1 MCRCIPPTWR
11 KRGTVDKIGRIR
23 RTMSAITRELIRPRP
38 HESPPPPVFTTRPKI
53 GLALGGGFA
62 RGMAHIGVLKV
73 FEEEKIPID
82 FLAGTSIGAAIG
94 AAYCSGVSA
103 RELQEIASILK
114 FSDFARWT
122 ISRMGLCSND
132 RLGALLRK
140 MLRVYTFEELRIPLA
155 VSATDFLTGES
166 VVFTSGP
173 LIDPVRASCA
183 YPGVFLPVNVN
194 GRLMV
199 DGLLAHPVPATPL
212 KQMGADR
219 VAAVYFNS
227 HWVGST
233 GPKHFM
239 DIIGQCFS
247 IAQANMC
254 SLWQVNAD
262 VIIEPDVAA
271 FPYDA
276 FNKAAELVK
285 VGEIA
290 ARASLPTI
298 HSWLEATV
306 VETAPKRVSA
316 KNKGLASPVTLP
328 LTT

>member
-1 MCRCIPPTWR
+1 M
-11 KRGTVDKIGRIR
+11 DHLGRILR
-23 RTMSAITRELIRPRP
+23 SMSAITRELARPRN
-38 HESPPPPVFTTRPKI
+38 HEAAPTVVAARPKI

-82 FLAGTSIGAAIG
+82 FVGGTSIGAAIG

-103 RELQEIASILK
+103 RELQEIAAILK

-132 RLGALLRK
+132 RLGVLLRK
-140 MLRVYTFEELRIPLA
+140 LLKVYTFEELRIPLA

-227 HWVGST
+227 HWIGNT

-285 VGEIA
+285 AGETA
-290 ARASLPTI
+290 ARRALPVI
-298 HSWLEATV
+298 HSWLEGTV
-306 VETAPKRVSA
+306 PQTAPARPVEKKS
-316 KNKGLASPVTLP
+316 KGLTPATIPVTG
-328 LTT
+328 

>member
-1 MCRCIPPTWR
+1 MNNLGGILRS
-11 KRGTVDKIGRIR
+11 
-23 RTMSAITRELIRPRP
+23 MSALTRELTRPRP
-38 HESPPPPVFTTRPKI
+38 QEPAAPATHSKPKI

-82 FLAGTSIGAAIG
+82 FVAGTSIGAAIG

-140 MLRVYTFEELRIPLA
+140 MLKVYTFEELRIPLA

-227 HWVGST
+227 HWVGSN

-276 FNKAAELVK
+276 FNKAPELVK
-285 VGEIA
+285 VGEAA
-290 ARASLPTI
+290 ARKALPAIHTWLEESLPQ
-298 HSWLEATV
+298 TV
-306 VETAPKRVSA
+306 VTRAVEKKS
-316 KNKGLASPVTLP
+316 KGLTPATLP
-328 LTT
+328 LQS

>member
-1 MCRCIPPTWR
+1 MGAQKMKKPLEKIVRSVQAFGREIKRQQQPLVKPTPAPQR
-11 KRGTVDKIGRIR
+11 
-23 RTMSAITRELIRPRP
+23 RPR
-38 HESPPPPVFTTRPKI
+38 I

-73 FEEEKIPID
+73 FEEENIPID
-82 FLAGTSIGAAIG
+82 FVAGTSIGAAIG

-103 RELQEIASILK
+103 KELQEIASILK

-132 RLGALLRK
+132 RLGQLLKK
-140 MLRVYTFEELRIPLA
+140 MLKVYTFEELRIPMA

-227 HWVGST
+227 HWVGSN

-262 VIIEPDVAA
+262 VVIEPDVAP
-271 FPYDA
+271 FPYDS
-276 FNKAAELVK
+276 FSKAPELIK
-285 VGEIA
+285 VGEAA
-290 ARASLPTI
+290 ARAALPAI
-298 HSWLEATV
+298 YDWFKAPATEPV
-306 VETAPKRVSA
+306 VTRTR
-316 KNKGLASPVTLP
+316 KNKKPLAPATLP
-328 LTT
+328 ATT

>member
-1 MCRCIPPTWR
+1 M
-11 KRGTVDKIGRIR
+11 DHLGRIL
-23 RTMSAITRELIRPRP
+23 RTMSAITRDLAQPRP
-38 HESPPPPVFTTRPKI
+38 HDLVAPVAPPKPKI

-82 FLAGTSIGAAIG
+82 FVAGTSIGAAIG

-103 RELQEIASILK
+103 KELQEIASILK

-132 RLGALLRK
+132 RLGQLLK
-140 MLRVYTFEELRIPLA
+140 KLLKAYTFEELRIPLA

-199 DGLLAHPVPATPL
+199 DGLLAHPVPTTPL

-233 GPKHFM
+233 GPKHFL

-262 VIIEPDVAA
+262 VVIEPDVAP

-276 FNKAAELVK
+276 FGKASELIK
-285 VGEIA
+285 AGEAA
-290 ARASLPTI
+290 ARAALPAI
-298 HSWLEATV
+298 HEWFKAPTTEASMVRTV
-306 VETAPKRVSA
+306 GKHEKR
-316 KNKGLASPVTLP
+316 KNLSPATLP
-328 LTT
+328 ATL